1 MKRSQFTENQLELLD
16 VLWRLKEASVQ
27 QVHEELSRER
37 EIAPATIATTLNR
50 LCKDGVVERVRNGRQ
65 FFYRAKTPR
74 AQLQSSMLGRI
85 IERLFDGNSS
95 ALLSHLIK
103 DKQISSTDLD
113 EAQKLLDQSSKQ
125 KP

>member
-27 QVHEELSRER
+27 QVHEELSQER

-50 LCKDGVVERVRNGRQ
+50 LCKDGAVERVRNGRQ

-74 AQLQSSMLGRI
+74 SQLQSSMLGRI
-85 IERLFDGNSS
+85 IERLFDGDSS
-95 ALLSHLIK
+95 ALLSHLVK
-103 DKQISSTDLD
+103 DKQISSADLD

-125 KP
+125 KR